1 MKHFSYLCPQNQYIY
16 VQMKRNF
23 LLWMGVVLMMVI
35 GMSSQAMAQTDY
47 YYYYMG
53 KKIPLTLNDNKVIVS
68 VSKDCIET
76 IERIRTNVQVLSTI
90 KDKTLDIIIISRSDF
105 EKLTSQDFWEEDAKS
120 VILTSSYFTE
130 ENKEVFETP
139 YLDVA
144 LKKEE
149 DIDLLNSYIEKYKL
163 RIAEHHP
170 SLMPEWYILAITP
183 ESEIGSLKCANELY
197 ESGDFAEAIA
207 DLAEGGSIDGI
218 TTVKTDASSAFFDLN
233 GRKIQQPQKGLY
245 IQNGKKIL
253 K

>member
-1 MKHFSYLCPQNQYIY
+1 MIVNRKYLFILLVFISCSIY
-16 VQMKRNF
+16 
-23 LLWMGVVLMMVI
+23 
-35 GMSSQAMAQTDY
+35 AMAQTD

-68 VSKDCIET
+68 VSKDCNET

-130 ENKEVFETP
+130 ENIEVFETP

-149 DIDLLNSYIEKYKL
+149 DIDLLTSYIEKYKL
-163 RIAEHHP
+163 RIAEHDP
-170 SLMPEWYILAITP
+170 SLLPEWYILAITP
-183 ESEIGSLKCANELY
+183 ESEKSSLKCANELY
-197 ESGDFAEAIA
+197 ESGDLAEAIA
-207 DLAEGGSIDGI
+207 DFASVDL
-218 TTVKTDASSAFFDLN
+218 TTVRSVATAKKRTSSGIYNLD
-233 GRKIQQPQKGLY
+233 GRVLSGKPMRGFY
-245 IQNGKKIL
+245 IENGKKIIV

>member
-1 MKHFSYLCPQNQYIY
+1 MKKS
-16 VQMKRNF
+16 F
-23 LLWMGVVLMMVI
+23 LFWMGVVLMIVI
-35 GMSSQAMAQTDY
+35 GMSSQAMAQTD

-68 VSKDCIET
+68 VSKDCNET

-90 KDKTLDIIIISRSDF
+90 KDNVLDIIIISRSDY

-144 LKKEE
+144 LKKED

-197 ESGDFAEAIA
+197 ESGGFAEAIA

-233 GRKIQQPQKGLY
+233 GRKIQQPQKGIY

>member
-1 MKHFSYLCPQNQYIY
+1 MKKS
-16 VQMKRNF
+16 F
-23 LLWMGVVLMMVI
+23 LLWMGVVLMITI

-47 YYYYMG
+47 YYYMG
-53 KKIPLTLNDNKVIVS
+53 KKIPLTLNDNRVIIS
-68 VSKDCIET
+68 ISKDCNET

-90 KDKTLDIIIISRSDF
+90 KDNTLDIIIISRSDY
-105 EKLTSQDFWEEDAKS
+105 EKLTSQDFWEEDAKA

-130 ENKEVFETP
+130 ENIEVFETP

-233 GRKIQQPQKGLY
+233 GRKIQQPQKGIY